1 MGSIRRLLILST
13 LSLCLFVMSGVQ
25 GAMAQDFSF
34 SRIDVEGNKRIE
46 TSTIITYSGL
56 ATDQVFGADDL
67 NRAYQN
73 ILASGLFESVEV
85 VPNGNR
91 LIINVN
97 EFPTVNKIAFEG
109 NRRVNDN
116 TLKSIIGLQPRRVF
130 NPDKVD
136 ADRAAIVQVYADQ
149 GRLAARVT
157 PKIIRRSDNRVD
169 VIFEIFEGGLTE
181 IERIGIVGNKV
192 FSDRRLRR
200 VLDTKQA
207 GFLRLFVRRDTFLA
221 DRIDFDER
229 LLTDFYNARGYIDFK
244 VNDVNAE
251 LTEENNAYFVTFN
264 VREGQMFRFGDVT
277 LISERS
283 DIDVEDFQIAVSA
296 ETGDVYSPT
305 LMEKNLSR
313 LEARATQLG
322 LDFVRVTPR
331 VTRND
336 ADLTLDVEFVLE
348 QGERVFVERIDITG
362 NTTTLDRVIRRQFRI
377 SEGDPFNPR
386 LIREAAERIR
396 ALGLFGNAGV
406 NAREG
411 TQPGQIIVDVEVEEQ
426 PTGSL
431 QLGATYSGDNGFGVV
446 IDYSERNFLGRGQ
459 ALSFAIRSGVDNQSY
474 EFNFTE
480 PEFLNPELRFNLG
493 LSYGETDNQGAA
505 YDTNSLDITPSL
517 SFPISDYSRLSV
529 RGNISATQMLNAS
542 GVGSIIEAEANLER
556 VDDAGFG
563 FTYRYDTRGVGLD
576 PSSGIAVIYNQDF
589 GGMAG
594 DKGAYSKS
602 TIRTI
607 GERAIMNEDVVLR
620 GVFEAGWL
628 HHSEGSSRVTD
639 RFFLPATVLRGFEFA
654 GMGPRQ
660 RSINGVINDPLGGN
674 KYTVAKFE
682 VDFPLGLPE
691 EYGMSGGAFYHAGNL
706 WDTGA
711 TVTNQ
716 DDRLE
721 YDNGSWRHVVG
732 ATLYWTTPIGPLRFD
747 FTRALKKETHDV
759 ERTFDMSI
767 ATRF

>member
-1 MGSIRRLLILST
+1 MGSIRHFLILST
-13 LSLCLFVMSGVQ
+13 LSLCLFVTSGVH

-34 SRIDVEGNKRIE
+34 SRIDVDGNKRIE

-56 ATDQVFGADDL
+56 VTDQVFGADDL

-91 LIINVN
+91 LVIKVN

-109 NRRVNDN
+109 NRRINDT
-116 TLKSIIGLQPRRVF
+116 TLRAVVGMQPRRVF

-136 ADRAAIVQVYADQ
+136 TDRAAIAQVYADQ

-169 VIFEIFEGGLTE
+169 VIFEIFEGAVTE

-207 GFLRLFVRRDTFLA
+207 GFLRLFVRRDTFLT
-221 DRIDFDER
+221 DRIEFDKR
-229 LLTDFYNARGYIDFK
+229 LLTDFYNARGYIDFQI
-244 VNDVNAE
+244 NDVNAE

-277 LISERS
+277 LTSERS
-283 DIDVEDFQIAVSA
+283 DIDVKDFKIAISA

-396 ALGLFGNAGV
+396 VLDFFGNAGV
-406 NAREG
+406 NARAG
-411 TQPGQIIVDVEVEEQ
+411 TQPGQIIVDVEVEER

-459 ALSFAIRSGVDNQSY
+459 TLSFAIRSGIDNQSY

-480 PEFLNPELRFNLG
+480 PEFLNPELGFNLG

-505 YDTNSLDITPSL
+505 YDTRNLDITPSL
-517 SFPISDYSRLSV
+517 SFPLSEYSRLSV
-529 RGNISATQMLNAS
+529 RGNVSATEMLNP
-542 GVGSIIEAEANLER
+542 GTVGSIVENEITRGRLDN
-556 VDDAGFG
+556 AGFG
-563 FTYRYDTRGVGLD
+563 FTYRYDTRCVGLD

-589 GGMAG
+589 GGIAG
-594 DKGAYSKS
+594 DKGAFSKS

-607 GERAIMNEDVVLR
+607 GERAIMNDDVVLR
-620 GVFEAGWL
+620 GVLEAGLL
-628 HHSEGSSRVTD
+628 HHTGGSSRVTD

-660 RSINGVINDPLGGN
+660 RDGTINDALGGN

-711 TVTNQ
+711 KG
-716 DDRLE
+716 DELL
-721 YDNGSWRHVVG
+721 YDNGAWRHVVG

-747 FTRALKKETHDV
+747 FTRALKKETQDE

>member
-1 MGSIRRLLILST
+1 MGSIRRFLILST
-13 LSLCLFVMSGVQ
+13 LSLCLCVTSGVQ

-34 SRIDVEGNKRIE
+34 SRIDVDGNKRIE

-56 ATDQVFGADDL
+56 ATDQMFGADDL

-91 LIINVN
+91 LVIKVN

-116 TLKSIIGLQPRRVF
+116 TLRALVGMQPRRVF

-136 ADRAAIVQVYADQ
+136 TDRAAIAQFYADQ

-169 VIFEIFEGGLTE
+169 VIFEIFEGGVIE

-207 GFLRLFVRRDTFLA
+207 GLLRLFVRRDTFLT
-221 DRIDFDER
+221 DRIEFDKR
-229 LLTDFYNARGYIDFK
+229 LLTDFYNARGYIDFQ

-277 LISERS
+277 LASKRS
-283 DIDVEDFQIAVSA
+283 DIDVEDFQIAISA

-362 NTTTLDRVIRRQFRI
+362 NTTTMDRVIRRQFRI

-396 ALGLFGNAGV
+396 ALGFFGNAGV

-411 TQPGQIIVDVEVEEQ
+411 TQPGQIIVDFEVEEQ

-446 IDYSERNFLGRGQ
+446 IDYAERNFLGRGQ
-459 ALSFAIRSGVDNQSY
+459 ALSFAIRTGLDNQSY
-474 EFNFTE
+474 EFDFTE
-480 PEFLNPELRFNLG
+480 PEFLSQELRFNLG

-505 YDTNSLDITPSL
+505 YDTRNFDITPSL
-517 SFPISDYSRLSV
+517 SFPLSEYSRLSV
-529 RGNISATQMLNAS
+529 RGNVSATEMLNP
-542 GVGSIIEAEANLER
+542 GTVGSIVEDEITRGRL
-556 VDDAGFG
+556 DDAGFG

-594 DKGAYSKS
+594 DKGTFSKS

-620 GVFEAGWL
+620 GVLEAGLL
-628 HHSEGSSRVTD
+628 HQAGGSSRVTD

-660 RSINGVINDPLGGN
+660 RDGTINDALGGN

-682 VDFPLGLPE
+682 MDFPLGLPE

-711 TVTNQ
+711 SGN
-716 DDRLE
+716 RLL
-721 YDNGSWRHVVG
+721 YDNGAWRHVVG

-747 FTRALKKETHDV
+747 FTRALKKETHDE

>member
-1 MGSIRRLLILST
+1 MGSIRHFLILST
-13 LSLCLFVMSGVQ
+13 LSLCLFVTSGVH

-34 SRIDVEGNKRIE
+34 SRIDVDGNKRIE

-56 ATDQVFGADDL
+56 VTDQVFGADDL

-91 LIINVN
+91 LVIKVN

-109 NRRVNDN
+109 NRRINDT
-116 TLKSIIGLQPRRVF
+116 TLRAVVGMQPRRVF

-136 ADRAAIVQVYADQ
+136 TDRAAIAQVYADQ

-169 VIFEIFEGGLTE
+169 VIFEIFEGAVTE

-207 GFLRLFVRRDTFLA
+207 GFLRLFVRRDTFLT
-221 DRIDFDER
+221 DRIELDKR
-229 LLTDFYNARGYIDFK
+229 LLTDFYNARGYIDFQI
-244 VNDVNAE
+244 NDVNAE

-277 LISERS
+277 LTSERS
-283 DIDVEDFQIAVSA
+283 DIDVKDFKIAISA

-396 ALGLFGNAGV
+396 VLDFFGNAGV
-406 NAREG
+406 NARAG
-411 TQPGQIIVDVEVEEQ
+411 TQPGQIIVDVEVEER

-459 ALSFAIRSGVDNQSY
+459 TLSFAIRSGIDNQSY

-480 PEFLNPELRFNLG
+480 PEFLNPELGFNLG

-505 YDTNSLDITPSL
+505 YDTRNLDITPSL
-517 SFPISDYSRLSV
+517 SFPLSEYSRLSV
-529 RGNISATQMLNAS
+529 RGNVSATEMLNP
-542 GVGSIIEAEANLER
+542 GTVGSIVENEITRGRLDN
-556 VDDAGFG
+556 AGFG

-589 GGMAG
+589 GGIAG
-594 DKGAYSKS
+594 DKGAFSKS

-607 GERAIMNEDVVLR
+607 GERAIMNDDVVLR
-620 GVFEAGWL
+620 GVLEAGLL
-628 HHSEGSSRVTD
+628 HHTGGSSRVTD

-660 RSINGVINDPLGGN
+660 RDGTINDALGGN

-711 TVTNQ
+711 KG
-716 DDRLE
+716 DELL
-721 YDNGSWRHVVG
+721 YDNGAWRHVVG

-747 FTRALKKETHDV
+747 FTRALKKETQDE

>member
-1 MGSIRRLLILST
+1 MGSIRHFLILST

-25 GAMAQDFSF
+25 GAMAQNFSF
-34 SRIDVEGNKRIE
+34 SRIDVDGNKRIE

-91 LIINVN
+91 LVIKVN

-116 TLKSIIGLQPRRVF
+116 TLKSIVGLQPRRVF

-136 ADRAAIVQVYADQ
+136 ADRAAIAQVYADQ
-149 GRLAARVT
+149 GRLAARVS

-169 VIFEIFEGGLTE
+169 VIFEIFEGGLIE

-207 GFLRLFVRRDTFLA
+207 GFLRLFVRRDTFLT
-221 DRIDFDER
+221 DRIEFDKR
-229 LLTDFYNARGYIDFK
+229 LLKDFYNARGYIDFQI
-244 VNDVNAE
+244 NDVNAE

-264 VREGQMFRFGDVT
+264 VREGQMFRFGDVKLT
-277 LISERS
+277 SERS
-283 DIDVEDFQIAVSA
+283 DIDVEDFKIAISA
-296 ETGDVYSPT
+296 ETGNVYSPT

-386 LIREAAERIR
+386 LIHEAAERIR
-396 ALGLFGNAGV
+396 ALGFFGNAGV
-406 NAREG
+406 NARGG

-459 ALSFAIRSGVDNQSY
+459 ALSFAIRSGIDNQSY

-480 PEFLNPELRFNLG
+480 PEFLNPEVRFNLG
-493 LSYGETDNQGAA
+493 LLYGETDNQGAA
-505 YDTNSLDITPSL
+505 YDTRNSDITPSL
-517 SFPISDYSRLSV
+517 SFPLSEYSRLSV
-529 RGNISATQMLNAS
+529 RGNVSATEMLNP
-542 GVGSIIEAEANLER
+542 GIVGSIVEDEIIRGRL
-556 VDDAGFG
+556 DDAGFG

-594 DKGAYSKS
+594 DKGTFSKS

-620 GVFEAGWL
+620 GVLEAGLL
-628 HHSEGSSRVTD
+628 HHTGGSSRVTD

-660 RSINGVINDPLGGN
+660 RDGSINDALGGN

-711 TVTNQ
+711 SGNG
-716 DDRLE
+716 LL
-721 YDNGSWRHVVG
+721 YDNGAWRHVVG

-747 FTRALKKETHDV
+747 FTRALKKETHDE
-759 ERTFDMSI
+759 ERTFDMSV

>member
-1 MGSIRRLLILST
+1 MGSIRHFLILST
-13 LSLCLFVMSGVQ
+13 LSLCLFVTSGVH

-34 SRIDVEGNKRIE
+34 SRIDVDGNKRIE

-56 ATDQVFGADDL
+56 VTDQVFGADDL

-91 LIINVN
+91 LVIKVN
-97 EFPTVNKIAFEG
+97 EFPTVNKIVFEG
-109 NRRVNDN
+109 NRRINDT
-116 TLKSIIGLQPRRVF
+116 TLRAVVGMQPRRVF

-136 ADRAAIVQVYADQ
+136 TDRAAIAQVYADQ

-169 VIFEIFEGGLTE
+169 VIFEIFEGAITE

-207 GFLRLFVRRDTFLA
+207 GFLRLFVRRDTFLT
-221 DRIDFDER
+221 DRIEFDKR
-229 LLTDFYNARGYIDFK
+229 LLTDFYNARGYIDFQI
-244 VNDVNAE
+244 NDVNAE

-264 VREGQMFRFGDVT
+264 VREGQMFRFGNVT
-277 LISERS
+277 LTSERS
-283 DIDVEDFQIAVSA
+283 DIDVKDFKIAISA

-396 ALGLFGNAGV
+396 VLDFFGNAGV
-406 NAREG
+406 NARAG

-459 ALSFAIRSGVDNQSY
+459 TLSFAIRSGIDNQSY

-480 PEFLNPELRFNLG
+480 PEFLNPELGFNLG
-493 LSYGETDNQGAA
+493 LSFGETDNQGAA
-505 YDTNSLDITPSL
+505 YDTRNLDITPSL
-517 SFPISDYSRLSV
+517 SFPLSEYSRLSV
-529 RGNISATQMLNAS
+529 RGNVSATEMLNP
-542 GVGSIIEAEANLER
+542 GTVGSIVENEITRGRLDN
-556 VDDAGFG
+556 AGFG

-589 GGMAG
+589 GGIAG
-594 DKGAYSKS
+594 DKGAFSKS

-607 GERAIMNEDVVLR
+607 GERAIMNDDVVLR
-620 GVFEAGWL
+620 GVLEAGLL
-628 HHSEGSSRVTD
+628 HHTGGSSRVTD

-660 RSINGVINDPLGGN
+660 RDGTINDALGGN

-711 TVTNQ
+711 KG
-716 DDRLE
+716 DELL
-721 YDNGSWRHVVG
+721 YDNGAWRHVVG

-747 FTRALKKETHDV
+747 FTRDLKKETQDE

>member
-25 GAMAQDFSF
+25 GAMAQGFSF

-542 GVGSIIEAEANLER
+542 GVGSIIEAEASLER

-660 RSINGVINDPLGGN
+660 RSINGVINDPLGGS

>member
-1 MGSIRRLLILST
+1 MGSIRHFLILST
-13 LSLCLFVMSGVQ
+13 LSLCLFVTSGVH

-34 SRIDVEGNKRIE
+34 SRIDVDGNKRIE

-56 ATDQVFGADDL
+56 VTDQVFGADDL

-91 LIINVN
+91 LVIKVN

-109 NRRVNDN
+109 NRRINDT
-116 TLKSIIGLQPRRVF
+116 TLRAVVGMQPRRVF

-136 ADRAAIVQVYADQ
+136 TDRAAIAQVYADQ

-169 VIFEIFEGGLTE
+169 VIFEIFEGAVTE

-207 GFLRLFVRRDTFLA
+207 GFLRLFVRRDTFLT
-221 DRIDFDER
+221 DRIEFDKR
-229 LLTDFYNARGYIDFK
+229 LLTDFYNARGYIDFQI
-244 VNDVNAE
+244 NDVNAE

-277 LISERS
+277 LTSERS
-283 DIDVEDFQIAVSA
+283 DIDVKDFKIAISA
-296 ETGDVYSPT
+296 ENGDVYSPT

-396 ALGLFGNAGV
+396 VLDFFGNAGV
-406 NAREG
+406 NARAG

-459 ALSFAIRSGVDNQSY
+459 TLSFAIRSGIDNQSY

-480 PEFLNPELRFNLG
+480 PEFLNPELGFNLG

-505 YDTNSLDITPSL
+505 YDTRNLDITPSL
-517 SFPISDYSRLSV
+517 SFPLSEYSRLSV
-529 RGNISATQMLNAS
+529 RGNVSATEMLNP
-542 GVGSIIEAEANLER
+542 GTVGSIVENEITRGRLDN
-556 VDDAGFG
+556 AGFG

-589 GGMAG
+589 GGIAG
-594 DKGAYSKS
+594 DKGAFSKS

-607 GERAIMNEDVVLR
+607 GERAIMNDDVVLR
-620 GVFEAGWL
+620 GVLEAGLL
-628 HHSEGSSRVTD
+628 HHTGGSSRVTD

-660 RSINGVINDPLGGN
+660 RDGTINDALGGN

-711 TVTNQ
+711 KG
-716 DDRLE
+716 DELL
-721 YDNGSWRHVVG
+721 YDNGAWRHVVG

-747 FTRALKKETHDV
+747 FTRALKKETQDE
-759 ERTFDMSI
+759 ERTFDVSI

>member
-1 MGSIRRLLILST
+1 MGSIRHFLILST
-13 LSLCLFVMSGVQ
+13 LSLCLFVTSGVH

-34 SRIDVEGNKRIE
+34 SRIDVDGNKRIE

-56 ATDQVFGADDL
+56 VTDQVFGADDL

-91 LIINVN
+91 LVIKVN

-109 NRRVNDN
+109 NRRINDT
-116 TLKSIIGLQPRRVF
+116 TLRAVVGMQPRRVF

-136 ADRAAIVQVYADQ
+136 TDRAAIAQVYADQ

-169 VIFEIFEGGLTE
+169 VIFEIFEGAVTE

-207 GFLRLFVRRDTFLA
+207 GFLRLFVRRDTFLT
-221 DRIDFDER
+221 DRIEFDKR
-229 LLTDFYNARGYIDFK
+229 LLTDFYNARGYIDFQI
-244 VNDVNAE
+244 NDVNAE

-264 VREGQMFRFGDVT
+264 VREGQMFRFGNVT
-277 LISERS
+277 LTSERS
-283 DIDVEDFQIAVSA
+283 DIDVKDFKIAISA

-396 ALGLFGNAGV
+396 VLDFFGNAGV
-406 NAREG
+406 NARAG
-411 TQPGQIIVDVEVEEQ
+411 TQPGQIIVDVEVEER

-431 QLGATYSGDNGFGVV
+431 QVGATYSGDNGFGVV

-459 ALSFAIRSGVDNQSY
+459 TLSFAIRSGIDNQSY

-480 PEFLNPELRFNLG
+480 PEFLNPELGFNLG

-505 YDTNSLDITPSL
+505 YDTRNLDITPSL
-517 SFPISDYSRLSV
+517 SFPLSEYSRLSV
-529 RGNISATQMLNAS
+529 RGNVSATEMLNP
-542 GVGSIIEAEANLER
+542 GTVGSIVENEITRGRLDN
-556 VDDAGFG
+556 AGFG

-589 GGMAG
+589 GGIAG
-594 DKGAYSKS
+594 DKGAFSKS

-607 GERAIMNEDVVLR
+607 GERAIMNDDVVLR
-620 GVFEAGWL
+620 GVLEAGLL
-628 HHSEGSSRVTD
+628 HHTGGSSRVTD

-660 RSINGVINDPLGGN
+660 RDGTINDALGGN

-711 TVTNQ
+711 KG
-716 DDRLE
+716 DELL
-721 YDNGSWRHVVG
+721 YDNGAWRHVVG

-747 FTRALKKETHDV
+747 FTRALKKETQDE

>member
-221 DRIDFDER
+221 DRIEFDER

-396 ALGLFGNAGV
+396 ALGFFGNAGV

-459 ALSFAIRSGVDNQSY
+459 ALSFAIRSGIDNQSY

-556 VDDAGFG
+556 V
-563 FTYRYDTRGVGLD
+563 R
-576 PSSGIAVIYNQDF
+576 
-589 GGMAG
+589 
-594 DKGAYSKS
+594 
-602 TIRTI
+602 
-607 GERAIMNEDVVLR
+607 
-620 GVFEAGWL
+620 
-628 HHSEGSSRVTD
+628 
-639 RFFLPATVLRGFEFA
+639 
-654 GMGPRQ
+654 
-660 RSINGVINDPLGGN
+660 
-674 KYTVAKFE
+674 
-682 VDFPLGLPE
+682 
-691 EYGMSGGAFYHAGNL
+691 
-706 WDTGA
+706 
-711 TVTNQ
+711 
-716 DDRLE
+716 
-721 YDNGSWRHVVG
+721 
-732 ATLYWTTPIGPLRFD
+732 
-747 FTRALKKETHDV
+747 
-759 ERTFDMSI
+759 
-767 ATRF
+767 

>member
-1 MGSIRRLLILST
+1 MGSIRHFLILST
-13 LSLCLFVMSGVQ
+13 LSLCLFVTSGVH

-34 SRIDVEGNKRIE
+34 SRIDVDGNKRIE

-73 ILASGLFESVEV
+73 ILTSGLFESVEV

-91 LIINVN
+91 LVIKVN

-109 NRRVNDN
+109 NRLVNDD
-116 TLKSIIGLQPRRVF
+116 TLRAVVGMQPRRVL

-136 ADRAAIVQVYADQ
+136 ADRGAIAQVYADQ
-149 GRLAARVT
+149 GRLAARIT

-169 VIFEIFEGGLTE
+169 VIFEIFEGDVTE

-207 GFLRLFVRRDTFLA
+207 GFLRLFVRRDTFLT
-221 DRIDFDER
+221 DRIEFDKR
-229 LLTDFYNARGYIDFK
+229 LLTDFYNARGYIDFR

-264 VREGQMFRFGDVT
+264 VREGQKFRLGDVT
-277 LISERS
+277 LTSERS
-283 DIDVEDFQIAVSA
+283 DIDLADFQIAISA
-296 ETGDVYSPT
+296 KTGDVYSPT
-305 LMEKNLSR
+305 LIEKNLSR
-313 LEARATQLG
+313 LEARATQLS
-322 LDFVRVTPR
+322 LDFVRVIPR

-362 NTTTLDRVIRRQFRI
+362 NTTTLDRVIRRQFRN

-396 ALGLFGNAGV
+396 ALGFFGNAGV

-459 ALSFAIRSGVDNQSY
+459 ALSFAIRSGIDNQSY

-480 PEFLNPELRFNLG
+480 PEFLSPELQFNLG
-493 LSYGETDNQGAA
+493 ISYGETDNQSAA
-505 YDTNSLDITPSL
+505 YDTRNLEITPSL
-517 SFPISDYSRLSV
+517 SFPISEYSRLSV
-529 RGNISATQMLNAS
+529 RGNVSATEMLNAS
-542 GVGSIIEAEANLER
+542 GVGSIISAEEDLGR
-556 VDDAGFG
+556 LDGAGFG
-563 FTYRYDTRGVGLD
+563 ITYRYDTRGVGLD
-576 PSSGIAVIYNQDF
+576 PSSGIAFIYNQDF

-594 DKGAYSKS
+594 GKGAYSKS
-602 TIRTI
+602 TIRSI
-607 GERAIMNEDVVLR
+607 GELAIMSEDVVLR
-620 GVFEAGWL
+620 GVLEAGLL

-660 RSINGVINDPLGGN
+660 RDGIINDPLGGS

-682 VDFPLGLPE
+682 ADFPLGLPE
-691 EYGMSGGAFYHAGNL
+691 EYGMSGGAFYHVGNL

-711 TVTNQ
+711 SGNG
-716 DDRLE
+716 LL
-721 YDNGSWRHVVG
+721 YDNGTWRHVMG

-747 FTRALKKETHDV
+747 FTRALKKETHDE

>member
-1 MGSIRRLLILST
+1 MGSIRHF
-13 LSLCLFVMSGVQ
+13 LCLSILTIVT
-25 GAMAQDFSF
+25 GAQALFAQDFSF
-34 SRIDVEGNKRIE
+34 SRIDVDGNKRIE
-46 TSTIITYSGL
+46 TSTIVTYSGL
-56 ATDQVFGADDL
+56 GTEQVFGADDL

-85 VPNGNR
+85 VPTGDR
-91 LIINVN
+91 LVINVV
-97 EFPTVNKIAFEG
+97 EFPTVNQIAFEG
-109 NRRVNDN
+109 NRRVNDT
-116 TLKSIIGLQPRRVF
+116 TLRAIVGLQPRRVF

-136 ADRAAIVQVYADQ
+136 ADRAAIAQVYADQ

-157 PKIIRRSDNRVD
+157 PKIIRRADNRVD
-169 VIFEIFEGGLTE
+169 VIFEVFEGGLTE
-181 IERIGIVGNKV
+181 IERVGIVGNKV

-207 GFLRLFVRRDTFLA
+207 GLLRLFVRRDTFLA
-221 DRIDFDER
+221 DRIEFDKR
-229 LLTDFYNARGYIDFK
+229 LLTDFYNARGYIDFQ

-264 VREGQMFRFGDVT
+264 VREGQKFRFGEIRLT
-277 LISERS
+277 SERS
-283 DIDVEDFQIAVSA
+283 DINVDDFQMAISA

-348 QGERVFVERIDITG
+348 QGERIFVERIDIAG

-396 ALGLFGNAGV
+396 ALGFFANAGV

-411 TQPGQIIVDVEVEEQ
+411 TQPGQIIVDVEVQEQ

-446 IDYSERNFLGRGQ
+446 IDYAERNFLGRGQ
-459 ALSFAIRSGVDNQSY
+459 ALSFAIRSGIDNQSY
-474 EFNFTE
+474 EFNFAE
-480 PEFLNPELRFNLG
+480 PEFLNPEIRFNIG
-493 LSYGETDNQGAA
+493 VSYGETDNQGAA
-505 YDTNSLDITPSL
+505 YDTRNLDITPSL
-517 SFPISDYSRLSV
+517 SFPLSEYSRLSV
-529 RGNISATQMLNAS
+529 RGNISATEMLNP
-542 GVGSIIEAEANLER
+542 GTVGSV
-556 VDDAGFG
+556 VDKEIDRGRLDDVGFG

-576 PSSGIAVIYNQDF
+576 PSSGVALVYSQDF

-620 GVFEAGWL
+620 GVLEAGML
-628 HHSEGSSRVTD
+628 HHTEGSSRVTD

-660 RSINGVINDPLGGN
+660 RIGSINDALGGN
-674 KYTVAKFE
+674 KYTVAKVE

-691 EYGMSGGAFYHAGNL
+691 EYGMSGGAFYHIGNL

-711 TVTNQ
+711 SES
-716 DDRLE
+716 DIF
-721 YDNGSWRHVVG
+721 YDTGAWRHVVG

-747 FTRALKKETHDV
+747 FTRALKKETHDE

>member
-1 MGSIRRLLILST
+1 MGSIRHFLILST
-13 LSLCLFVMSGVQ
+13 LSLCLFVTSGVH

-34 SRIDVEGNKRIE
+34 SRIDVDGNKRIE

-56 ATDQVFGADDL
+56 VTDQVFGADDL

-91 LIINVN
+91 LVIKVN

-109 NRRVNDN
+109 NRRINDT
-116 TLKSIIGLQPRRVF
+116 TLRAVVGMQPRRVF

-136 ADRAAIVQVYADQ
+136 TDRAAIAQVYADQ

-169 VIFEIFEGGLTE
+169 VIFEIFEGAVTE

-207 GFLRLFVRRDTFLA
+207 GFLRLFVRRDTFLT
-221 DRIDFDER
+221 DRIEFDKR
-229 LLTDFYNARGYIDFK
+229 LLTDFYNARGYIDFQI
-244 VNDVNAE
+244 NDVNAE

-264 VREGQMFRFGDVT
+264 VREGKIFRFGDVT
-277 LISERS
+277 LTSERS
-283 DIDVEDFQIAVSA
+283 DIDVKDFKIAISA

-396 ALGLFGNAGV
+396 VLDFFGNAGV
-406 NAREG
+406 NARAG
-411 TQPGQIIVDVEVEEQ
+411 TQPGQIIVDVEVEER

-459 ALSFAIRSGVDNQSY
+459 TLSFAIRSGIDNQSY
-474 EFNFTE
+474 GFNFTE
-480 PEFLNPELRFNLG
+480 PEFLNPELGFSLG

-505 YDTNSLDITPSL
+505 YDTRNLDITPSL
-517 SFPISDYSRLSV
+517 SFPLSEYSRLSV
-529 RGNISATQMLNAS
+529 RGNVSATEMLNP
-542 GVGSIIEAEANLER
+542 GTVGSIVENEITRGRLDN
-556 VDDAGFG
+556 AGFG

-589 GGMAG
+589 GGIAG
-594 DKGAYSKS
+594 DKGAFSKS

-607 GERAIMNEDVVLR
+607 GERAIMNDDVVLR
-620 GVFEAGWL
+620 GVLEAGLL
-628 HHSEGSSRVTD
+628 HHTGGSSRVTD

-660 RSINGVINDPLGGN
+660 RDGTINDALGGN

-711 TVTNQ
+711 KG
-716 DDRLE
+716 DELL
-721 YDNGSWRHVVG
+721 YDNGAWRHVVG

-747 FTRALKKETHDV
+747 FTRALKKETQDE

>member
-1 MGSIRRLLILST
+1 MGSIRHFLILST
-13 LSLCLFVMSGVQ
+13 LSLCLFVTSGVH

-34 SRIDVEGNKRIE
+34 SRIDVDGNKRIE

-56 ATDQVFGADDL
+56 VTDQVFGADDL

-91 LIINVN
+91 LVIKVN

-109 NRRVNDN
+109 NRRINDT
-116 TLKSIIGLQPRRVF
+116 TLRAVVGMQPRRVF

-136 ADRAAIVQVYADQ
+136 TDRAAIAQVYADQ

-169 VIFEIFEGGLTE
+169 VIFEIFEGAVTE

-207 GFLRLFVRRDTFLA
+207 GFLRLFVRRDTFLT
-221 DRIDFDER
+221 DRIEFDKR
-229 LLTDFYNARGYIDFK
+229 LLTDFYNARGYIDFQI
-244 VNDVNAE
+244 NDVNAE

-277 LISERS
+277 LTSERS
-283 DIDVEDFQIAVSA
+283 DIDVKDFKIAISA

-331 VTRND
+331 VIRND

-396 ALGLFGNAGV
+396 VLDFFGNAGV
-406 NAREG
+406 NARAG

-459 ALSFAIRSGVDNQSY
+459 TLSFAIRSGIDNQSY

-480 PEFLNPELRFNLG
+480 PEFLNPELGFNLG
-493 LSYGETDNQGAA
+493 LSYGETDNQVAA
-505 YDTNSLDITPSL
+505 YDTRNLDITPSL
-517 SFPISDYSRLSV
+517 SFPLSEYSRLSV
-529 RGNISATQMLNAS
+529 RGNVSATEMLNP
-542 GVGSIIEAEANLER
+542 GTVGSIVENEITRGRLDN
-556 VDDAGFG
+556 AGFG

-589 GGMAG
+589 GGIAG
-594 DKGAYSKS
+594 DKGAFSKS

-607 GERAIMNEDVVLR
+607 GERAIMNDDVVLR
-620 GVFEAGWL
+620 GVLEAGLL
-628 HHSEGSSRVTD
+628 HHTGGSSRVTD

-660 RSINGVINDPLGGN
+660 RDGTINDALGGN

-711 TVTNQ
+711 KG
-716 DDRLE
+716 DELL
-721 YDNGSWRHVVG
+721 YDNGAWRHVVG

-747 FTRALKKETHDV
+747 FTRALKKETQDE

>member
-1 MGSIRRLLILST
+1 MGSIRHFLILST

-25 GAMAQDFSF
+25 GAIAQDFSF
-34 SRIDVEGNKRIE
+34 SRIDVDGNKRIE

-56 ATDQVFGADDL
+56 TTDQVFGADDL
-67 NRAYQN
+67 NRAYQS

-91 LIINVN
+91 LVIKVN
-97 EFPTVNKIAFEG
+97 EFPTVNQIAFEG

-116 TLKSIIGLQPRRVF
+116 TLKSIVGLQPRRVF

-136 ADRAAIVQVYADQ
+136 ADRTAIAQVYADQ
-149 GRLAARVT
+149 GRLAARVS

-221 DRIDFDER
+221 DRIEFDKR
-229 LLTDFYNARGYIDFK
+229 LLTDFYNARGYIDFQ

-277 LISERS
+277 LTSERS
-283 DIDVEDFQIAVSA
+283 DIDVEDFQIAISA

-396 ALGLFGNAGV
+396 ALGFFGNAGV

-459 ALSFAIRSGVDNQSY
+459 ALSFAIRSGIDNQSY

-505 YDTNSLDITPSL
+505 YDTRNLDITPSL
-517 SFPISDYSRLSV
+517 SFPLSEYSRLSV
-529 RGNISATQMLNAS
+529 RGNVSATEMLNP
-542 GVGSIIEAEANLER
+542 GTVGSIVEDEITRGRL
-556 VDDAGFG
+556 DDAGFG

-594 DKGAYSKS
+594 DKGTFSKS

-620 GVFEAGWL
+620 GVLEAGLL
-628 HHSEGSSRVTD
+628 HHTGGSSRVTD

-660 RSINGVINDPLGGN
+660 REGTINDALGGN

-711 TVTNQ
+711 SGNG
-716 DDRLE
+716 LL
-721 YDNGSWRHVVG
+721 YDNGAWRHVVG

-747 FTRALKKETHDV
+747 FTRALKKETHDE

>member
-1 MGSIRRLLILST
+1 MGSIRYFLFLTILSIC
-13 LSLCLFVMSGVQ
+13 LSITSGAKFVQ
-25 GAMAQDFSF
+25 AQDFSF
-34 SRIDVEGNKRIE
+34 SRIDVDGNKRIE

-85 VPNGNR
+85 VPSGNR
-91 LIINVN
+91 LVIKVD
-97 EFPTVNKIAFEG
+97 EFPTVNQIAFEG
-109 NRRVNDN
+109 NRRVNDS
-116 TLKSIIGLQPRRVF
+116 TLKSIVGLQPRRVF

-136 ADRAAIVQVYADQ
+136 ADRAAIAQVYADQ
-149 GRLAARVT
+149 GRLAARVS

-181 IERIGIVGNKV
+181 IERVGIVGNKV

-200 VLDTKQA
+200 ILDTKQA

-221 DRIDFDER
+221 DRIEFDKR
-229 LLTDFYNARGYIDFK
+229 LLTDFYNARGYIDFE

-264 VREGQMFRFGDVT
+264 VREGQKFRFGEVSLT
-277 LISERS
+277 SQRS
-283 DIDVEDFQIAVSA
+283 DIDVEEFKIAISA

-362 NTTTLDRVIRRQFRI
+362 NTATLDRVIRRQFRI

-386 LIREAAERIR
+386 LVREAAERIR
-396 ALGLFGNAGV
+396 ALGFFGNAGV

-431 QLGATYSGDNGFGVV
+431 QLGATYSGDTGFGVV

-459 ALSFAIRSGVDNQSY
+459 ALSFAIRSGIDNQSY

-505 YDTNSLDITPSL
+505 YDTRKFNITPSL
-517 SFPISDYSRLSV
+517 SFPLSEYSRLSV
-529 RGNISATQMLNAS
+529 RGNVSATEMLNP
-542 GVGSIIEAEANLER
+542 GNIGTIIAAEVARGRL
-556 VDDAGFG
+556 DDAGFG

-589 GGMAG
+589 GGIAG
-594 DKGAYSKS
+594 DMGTFSKS

-607 GERAIMNEDVVLR
+607 GERAILNEDVVLR
-620 GVFEAGWL
+620 GSLEAGLL
-628 HHSEGSSRVTD
+628 HHTDANSRVTD

-660 RSINGVINDPLGGN
+660 RVGTINDAIGGN
-674 KYTVAKFE
+674 KYAVAKFE

-711 TVTNQ
+711 GG
-716 DDRLE
+716 DDLFYNE
-721 YDNGSWRHVVG
+721 GAWRHVVG

-747 FTRALKKETHDV
+747 FTRALKKETNDE

>member
-1 MGSIRRLLILST
+1 MGSIRHFLILST
-13 LSLCLFVMSGVQ
+13 LSLCLFVTSGVH

-34 SRIDVEGNKRIE
+34 SRIDVDGNKRIE

-56 ATDQVFGADDL
+56 VTDQVFGADDL

-85 VPNGNR
+85 VPNGDR
-91 LIINVN
+91 LVIKVN

-109 NRRVNDN
+109 NRRINDT
-116 TLKSIIGLQPRRVF
+116 TLRAVVGMQPRRVF

-136 ADRAAIVQVYADQ
+136 TDRAAIAQVYADQ

-169 VIFEIFEGGLTE
+169 VIFEIFEGAVTE

-207 GFLRLFVRRDTFLA
+207 GFLRLFVRRDTFLT
-221 DRIDFDER
+221 DRIEFDKR
-229 LLTDFYNARGYIDFK
+229 LLTDFYNARGYIDFQI
-244 VNDVNAE
+244 NDVNAE

-277 LISERS
+277 LTSERS
-283 DIDVEDFQIAVSA
+283 DIDVKDFKIAISA

-396 ALGLFGNAGV
+396 VLDFFGNAGV
-406 NAREG
+406 NARAG

-459 ALSFAIRSGVDNQSY
+459 TLSFAIRSGIDNQSY

-480 PEFLNPELRFNLG
+480 PEFLNPELGFNLG

-505 YDTNSLDITPSL
+505 YDTRNLDITPSL
-517 SFPISDYSRLSV
+517 SFPLSEYSRLSV
-529 RGNISATQMLNAS
+529 RGNVSATEMLNP
-542 GVGSIIEAEANLER
+542 GTVGSIVENEITRGRLDN
-556 VDDAGFG
+556 AGFG

-589 GGMAG
+589 GGIAG
-594 DKGAYSKS
+594 DKGAFSKS

-607 GERAIMNEDVVLR
+607 GERAIMNDDVVLR
-620 GVFEAGWL
+620 GVLEAGLL
-628 HHSEGSSRVTD
+628 HHTGGSSRVTD

-660 RSINGVINDPLGGN
+660 RDGTINDALGGN

-711 TVTNQ
+711 KG
-716 DDRLE
+716 DELL
-721 YDNGSWRHVVG
+721 YDNGAWRHVVG

-747 FTRALKKETHDV
+747 FTRALKKETQDE
-759 ERTFDMSI
+759 ERTFDVSI

>member
-1 MGSIRRLLILST
+1 MGSIRRFLILST
-13 LSLCLFVMSGVQ
+13 LSLCLCVTSGVQ

-34 SRIDVEGNKRIE
+34 SRIDVDGNKRIE

-56 ATDQVFGADDL
+56 GTDQVFGADDL

-91 LIINVN
+91 LVIKVN

-116 TLKSIIGLQPRRVF
+116 TLRALVGMQPRRVF

-136 ADRAAIVQVYADQ
+136 TDRAAIAQFYADQ

-169 VIFEIFEGGLTE
+169 VIFEIFEGGVIE

-207 GFLRLFVRRDTFLA
+207 GLLRLFVRRDTFLT
-221 DRIDFDER
+221 DRIEFDKR
-229 LLTDFYNARGYIDFK
+229 LLMDFYNARGYIDFQ

-277 LISERS
+277 LASKRS
-283 DIDVEDFQIAVSA
+283 DIDVEDFQIAISA
-296 ETGDVYSPT
+296 ETGDDYSPT

-362 NTTTLDRVIRRQFRI
+362 NATTMDRVIRRQFRI

-396 ALGLFGNAGV
+396 ALGFFGNAGV

-411 TQPGQIIVDVEVEEQ
+411 TQPGQIIVDLEVEEQ

-446 IDYSERNFLGRGQ
+446 IDYAERNFLGRGQ
-459 ALSFAIRSGVDNQSY
+459 ALSFAIRTGIDNQSY
-474 EFNFTE
+474 EFDFTE
-480 PEFLNPELRFNLG
+480 PEFLSPELRFNLG

-505 YDTNSLDITPSL
+505 YDTRNFDITPSL
-517 SFPISDYSRLSV
+517 SFPLSEYSRLSV
-529 RGNISATQMLNAS
+529 RGNVSATEMLNP
-542 GVGSIIEAEANLER
+542 GTVGSIVEDEITRGRL
-556 VDDAGFG
+556 DDAGFG

-594 DKGAYSKS
+594 DKGTFSKS

-620 GVFEAGWL
+620 GVLEAGLL
-628 HHSEGSSRVTD
+628 HHTGGSSRVTD

-660 RSINGVINDPLGGN
+660 RDGTINDALGGN

-682 VDFPLGLPE
+682 MDFPLGLPE

-711 TVTNQ
+711 SGNG
-716 DDRLE
+716 LL
-721 YDNGSWRHVVG
+721 YDNGAWRQVVG

-747 FTRALKKETHDV
+747 FTRALKKERHDE

>member
-1 MGSIRRLLILST
+1 MGSIRHFLILST
-13 LSLCLFVMSGVQ
+13 LSLCLFVTSGVH

-34 SRIDVEGNKRIE
+34 SRIDVDGNKRIE

-56 ATDQVFGADDL
+56 VTDQVFGADDL

-91 LIINVN
+91 LVIKVN

-109 NRRVNDN
+109 NRRINDT
-116 TLKSIIGLQPRRVF
+116 TLRAVVGMQPRRVF

-136 ADRAAIVQVYADQ
+136 TDRAAIAQVYADQ

-169 VIFEIFEGGLTE
+169 VIFEIFEGAVTE

-207 GFLRLFVRRDTFLA
+207 GFLRLFVRRDTFLT
-221 DRIDFDER
+221 DRIKFDKR
-229 LLTDFYNARGYIDFK
+229 LLTDFYNARGYIDFQI
-244 VNDVNAE
+244 NDVNAE

-277 LISERS
+277 LTSERS
-283 DIDVEDFQIAVSA
+283 DIDVKDFKIAISA

-396 ALGLFGNAGV
+396 VLDFFGNAGV
-406 NAREG
+406 NARAG
-411 TQPGQIIVDVEVEEQ
+411 TQPGQIIVDVEVEER

-459 ALSFAIRSGVDNQSY
+459 TLSFAIRSGIDNQSY

-480 PEFLNPELRFNLG
+480 PEFLNPELGFNLG

-505 YDTNSLDITPSL
+505 YDTRNLDITPSL
-517 SFPISDYSRLSV
+517 SFPLSEYSRLSV
-529 RGNISATQMLNAS
+529 RGNVSATEMLNP
-542 GVGSIIEAEANLER
+542 GTVGSIVENEITRGRLDN
-556 VDDAGFG
+556 AGFG

-589 GGMAG
+589 GGIAG
-594 DKGAYSKS
+594 DKGAFSKS

-607 GERAIMNEDVVLR
+607 GERAIMNDDVDLR
-620 GVFEAGWL
+620 GVLEAGLL
-628 HHSEGSSRVTD
+628 HHTGGSSRVTD

-660 RSINGVINDPLGGN
+660 RDGTINDALGGN

-711 TVTNQ
+711 KG
-716 DDRLE
+716 DELL
-721 YDNGSWRHVVG
+721 YDNGAWRHVVG

-747 FTRALKKETHDV
+747 FTRALKKETQDE

>member
-1 MGSIRRLLILST
+1 MGSIRYFLFLTILSIC
-13 LSLCLFVMSGVQ
+13 LSITSGAKFVQ
-25 GAMAQDFSF
+25 AQDFSF
-34 SRIDVEGNKRIE
+34 SSIDVDGNKRIE

-67 NRAYQN
+67 SRAYQN

-85 VPNGNR
+85 VPSGNR
-91 LIINVN
+91 LVIKVD
-97 EFPTVNKIAFEG
+97 EFPTVNQIAFEG
-109 NRRVNDN
+109 NRRVNDS
-116 TLKSIIGLQPRRVF
+116 TLKSIVGLQPRRVF
-130 NPDKVD
+130 NPDKID
-136 ADRAAIVQVYADQ
+136 TDRAAIAQVYADQ
-149 GRLAARVT
+149 GRLAARVS

-181 IERIGIVGNKV
+181 IERVGIVGNKV

-200 VLDTKQA
+200 ILDTKQA

-221 DRIDFDER
+221 DRIEFDKR
-229 LLTDFYNARGYIDFK
+229 LLTDFYNARGYIDFE
-244 VNDVNAE
+244 VNYVNAE

-264 VREGQMFRFGDVT
+264 VREGQKFRFGDVSLT
-277 LISERS
+277 SQRS
-283 DIDVEDFQIAVSA
+283 DIDVDEFEIAISA

-362 NTTTLDRVIRRQFRI
+362 NTATLDRVIRRQFRI

-386 LIREAAERIR
+386 LVREAAERIR
-396 ALGLFGNAGV
+396 ALGFFGNAGV

-431 QLGATYSGDNGFGVV
+431 QLGATYSGDTGFGVV

-459 ALSFAIRSGVDNQSY
+459 ALSFAIRSGIDNQSY

-480 PEFLNPELRFNLG
+480 PAFLNPELRFNLG
-493 LSYGETDNQGAA
+493 LSYGETDNQSAA
-505 YDTNSLDITPSL
+505 YDTQNFEITPSL
-517 SFPISDYSRLSV
+517 SFPISEYSRLTV
-529 RGNISATQMLNAS
+529 RGSVSATEMLNAS
-542 GVGSIIEAEANLER
+542 GVGSIISAEEDLGR
-556 VDDAGFG
+556 LDDAGVG

-594 DKGAYSKS
+594 DKSTYSKS
-602 TIRTI
+602 RIRTI
-607 GERAIMNEDVVLR
+607 GERAILNEDIVLR
-620 GVFEAGWL
+620 GSLEAGLL
-628 HHSEGSSRVTD
+628 HHTDANSRVTD

-660 RSINGVINDPLGGN
+660 RVGTINDALGGN

-691 EYGMSGGAFYHAGNL
+691 EYGMSGGAFYHVGNL

-711 TVTNQ
+711 SGN
-716 DDRLE
+716 DLL
-721 YDNGSWRHVVG
+721 YDNGTWRHVMG

-747 FTRALKKETHDV
+747 FTRALKKETHDE

>member
-1 MGSIRRLLILST
+1 MGSIRHFLILST
-13 LSLCLFVMSGVQ
+13 LSLCLFVTSGVQ

-34 SRIDVEGNKRIE
+34 SRIDVDGNKRIE

-91 LIINVN
+91 LVIKVN

-116 TLKSIIGLQPRRVF
+116 TLKSIVGLQPRRVF

-136 ADRAAIVQVYADQ
+136 ADRAAIAQVYADQ
-149 GRLAARVT
+149 GRLAARVS

-207 GFLRLFVRRDTFLA
+207 GFLRLFVRRDTFLT
-221 DRIDFDER
+221 DRIEFDKR
-229 LLTDFYNARGYIDFK
+229 LLTDFYNARGYIDFQ

-277 LISERS
+277 LTSERS
-283 DIDVEDFQIAVSA
+283 DIDVEDFQIAISA

-396 ALGLFGNAGV
+396 ALGFFGNAGV

-459 ALSFAIRSGVDNQSY
+459 ALSFAIRSGIDNQSY

-505 YDTNSLDITPSL
+505 YDTRNLDITPSL
-517 SFPISDYSRLSV
+517 SFPLSEYSRLSV
-529 RGNISATQMLNAS
+529 RGNVSATEMLNP
-542 GVGSIIEAEANLER
+542 GTVGSIVEDEITRGRL
-556 VDDAGFG
+556 DDAGFG

-594 DKGAYSKS
+594 DKGTFSKS

-620 GVFEAGWL
+620 GVLEAGLL
-628 HHSEGSSRVTD
+628 HHTGGSSRVTD

-660 RSINGVINDPLGGN
+660 REGTINDALGGN

-711 TVTNQ
+711 SGNG
-716 DDRLE
+716 LL
-721 YDNGSWRHVVG
+721 YDNGAWRHVVG

-747 FTRALKKETHDV
+747 FTRALKKETHDE

>member
-1 MGSIRRLLILST
+1 MGSIRYFLFLTILSIC
-13 LSLCLFVMSGVQ
+13 LSITSGAKFVQ
-25 GAMAQDFSF
+25 AQDFSF
-34 SRIDVEGNKRIE
+34 SSIDVDGNKRIE

-67 NRAYQN
+67 NRAYRN

-85 VPNGNR
+85 VPSGNR
-91 LIINVN
+91 LVIKVD
-97 EFPTVNKIAFEG
+97 EFPTVNQIAFEG
-109 NRRVNDN
+109 NRRVNDS
-116 TLKSIIGLQPRRVF
+116 TLKSIVGLQPRRVF

-136 ADRAAIVQVYADQ
+136 TDRAAIAQVYADQ
-149 GRLAARVT
+149 GRLAARVS

-181 IERIGIVGNKV
+181 IERVGIVGNKV

-200 VLDTKQA
+200 ILDTKQA

-221 DRIDFDER
+221 DRIEFDKR
-229 LLTDFYNARGYIDFK
+229 LLTDFYNARGYIDFE

-264 VREGQMFRFGDVT
+264 VREGQKFRFGDVSLT
-277 LISERS
+277 SQRS
-283 DIDVEDFQIAVSA
+283 DIDVEEFEIAISA

-336 ADLTLDVEFVLE
+336 ADLTLDVEFVLG

-362 NTTTLDRVIRRQFRI
+362 NTATLDRVIRRQFRI

-386 LIREAAERIR
+386 LVREAAERIR
-396 ALGLFGNAGV
+396 ALGFFGNAGV

-431 QLGATYSGDNGFGVV
+431 QLGATYSGDTGFGVV

-459 ALSFAIRSGVDNQSY
+459 ALSFAIRSGIDNQSY

-505 YDTNSLDITPSL
+505 YDTRKFNITPSL
-517 SFPISDYSRLSV
+517 SFPLSEYSRLSV
-529 RGNISATQMLNAS
+529 RGSVSATEMLNPGNIGTIVA
-542 GVGSIIEAEANLER
+542 AEVARGRL
-556 VDDAGFG
+556 DDAGFG

-589 GGMAG
+589 GGVAG
-594 DKGAYSKS
+594 DKGTFSKS

-607 GERAIMNEDVVLR
+607 GERAILNEDIVLR
-620 GVFEAGWL
+620 GSLEAGLL
-628 HHSEGSSRVTD
+628 HHTDANSRVTD

-660 RSINGVINDPLGGN
+660 RVGTINDALGGN

-691 EYGMSGGAFYHAGNL
+691 EYGMSGGAYYHAGNL

-711 TVTNQ
+711 GG
-716 DDRLE
+716 DDFIS
-721 YDNGSWRHVVG
+721 YDEGAWRHVVG

-747 FTRALKKETHDV
+747 FTRALKKETHDE

>member
-1 MGSIRRLLILST
+1 MGSIRHFLILST
-13 LSLCLFVMSGVQ
+13 LSLCLFVTSGVH

-34 SRIDVEGNKRIE
+34 SRIDVDGNKRIE

-56 ATDQVFGADDL
+56 VTDQVFGADDL

-91 LIINVN
+91 LVIKVN

-109 NRRVNDN
+109 NRRINDT
-116 TLKSIIGLQPRRVF
+116 TLRAVVGMQPRRVF

-136 ADRAAIVQVYADQ
+136 TDRAAIAQVYADQ

-169 VIFEIFEGGLTE
+169 VIFEIFEGAVTE

-207 GFLRLFVRRDTFLA
+207 GFLRLFVRRDTFLT
-221 DRIDFDER
+221 DRIEFDKR
-229 LLTDFYNARGYIDFK
+229 LLTDFYNARGYIDFQI
-244 VNDVNAE
+244 NDVNAE

-277 LISERS
+277 LTSERS
-283 DIDVEDFQIAVSA
+283 DIDVKDFKIAISA

-396 ALGLFGNAGV
+396 VLDFFGNAGV
-406 NAREG
+406 NARAG
-411 TQPGQIIVDVEVEEQ
+411 TQPGQIIVDVEVEER

-459 ALSFAIRSGVDNQSY
+459 TLSFAIRSGIDNQSY

-480 PEFLNPELRFNLG
+480 PEFLNPELGFNLG

-505 YDTNSLDITPSL
+505 YDTRNLDITPSL
-517 SFPISDYSRLSV
+517 SFPLSEYSRLSV
-529 RGNISATQMLNAS
+529 RGNVSATEMLNP
-542 GVGSIIEAEANLER
+542 GTVGSIVENEITRGRLDN
-556 VDDAGFG
+556 AGFG

-589 GGMAG
+589 GGIAG
-594 DKGAYSKS
+594 DKGAFSKS

-607 GERAIMNEDVVLR
+607 GERAIMNDDVVLR
-620 GVFEAGWL
+620 GVLEAGLL
-628 HHSEGSSRVTD
+628 HHTGGSSRVTD

-660 RSINGVINDPLGGN
+660 RDGTINDALGGN

-711 TVTNQ
+711 NG
-716 DDRLE
+716 DELL
-721 YDNGSWRHVVG
+721 YDNGAWRHVVG

-747 FTRALKKETHDV
+747 FTRALKKETQDE
-759 ERTFDMSI
+759 ERTFDVSI

>member
-1 MGSIRRLLILST
+1 MGSIRRFLILST
-13 LSLCLFVMSGVQ
+13 LSLCLCVTSGVQ

-34 SRIDVEGNKRIE
+34 SRIDVDGNKRIE

-56 ATDQVFGADDL
+56 ATDQMFGADDL

-91 LIINVN
+91 LVIKVN

-116 TLKSIIGLQPRRVF
+116 TLRALVGMQPRRVF

-136 ADRAAIVQVYADQ
+136 TDRAAIAQFYADQ

-169 VIFEIFEGGLTE
+169 VIFEIFEGGVIE

-207 GFLRLFVRRDTFLA
+207 GLLRLFVRRDTFLT
-221 DRIDFDER
+221 DRIEFDKR
-229 LLTDFYNARGYIDFK
+229 LLTDFYNARGYIDFQ

-277 LISERS
+277 LASKRS
-283 DIDVEDFQIAVSA
+283 DIDVEDFQIAISA

-362 NTTTLDRVIRRQFRI
+362 NTTTMDRVIRRQFRI

-386 LIREAAERIR
+386 LIREAAERVR
-396 ALGLFGNAGV
+396 ALGFFGNAGV

-411 TQPGQIIVDVEVEEQ
+411 TQPGQIIVDFEVEEQ

-446 IDYSERNFLGRGQ
+446 IDYAERNFLGRGQ
-459 ALSFAIRSGVDNQSY
+459 ALSFAIRTGIDNQSY
-474 EFNFTE
+474 EFDFTE
-480 PEFLNPELRFNLG
+480 PEFLSPELRFNLG

-505 YDTNSLDITPSL
+505 YDTRNFDITPSL
-517 SFPISDYSRLSV
+517 SFPLSEYSRLSV
-529 RGNISATQMLNAS
+529 RGNVSATEMLNP
-542 GVGSIIEAEANLER
+542 GTVGSIVEDEITRGRL
-556 VDDAGFG
+556 DDAGFG

-594 DKGAYSKS
+594 DKGTFSKS

-620 GVFEAGWL
+620 GVLEAGLL
-628 HHSEGSSRVTD
+628 HHTGGSSRVTD

-660 RSINGVINDPLGGN
+660 RDGTINDALGGN

-682 VDFPLGLPE
+682 MDFPLGLPE

-711 TVTNQ
+711 SGNG
-716 DDRLE
+716 LL
-721 YDNGSWRHVVG
+721 YDNGAWRHVVG

-747 FTRALKKETHDV
+747 FTRALKKETHDE

>member
-1 MGSIRRLLILST
+1 MGSIRHFLILST
-13 LSLCLFVMSGVQ
+13 LSLCLFATSGVQ
-25 GAMAQDFSF
+25 VAMAQDFSF
-34 SRIDVEGNKRIE
+34 SRIDVDGNKRIE

-91 LIINVN
+91 LVINVN

-116 TLKSIIGLQPRRVF
+116 TLRALVGMQPRRVF

-136 ADRAAIVQVYADQ
+136 TDRAAIAQFYADQ

-169 VIFEIFEGGLTE
+169 VIFEIFEGGVTE

-207 GFLRLFVRRDTFLA
+207 GLLRLFVRRDTFLT
-221 DRIDFDER
+221 DRIEFDKR
-229 LLTDFYNARGYIDFK
+229 LLTDFYNARGYIDFQ

-277 LISERS
+277 LASKRS
-283 DIDVEDFQIAVSA
+283 DIDVEDFQIAISA

-362 NTTTLDRVIRRQFRI
+362 NATTMDRVIRRQFRI

-396 ALGLFGNAGV
+396 ALGFFGNAGV

-411 TQPGQIIVDVEVEEQ
+411 TQPGQIIVDFEVEEQ

-446 IDYSERNFLGRGQ
+446 IDYAERNFLGRGQ
-459 ALSFAIRSGVDNQSY
+459 ALSFAIRTGIDNQSY
-474 EFNFTE
+474 EFDFTE
-480 PEFLNPELRFNLG
+480 PEFLSPELRFNLG

-505 YDTNSLDITPSL
+505 YDTRNFDITPSL
-517 SFPISDYSRLSV
+517 SFPLSEYSRLSV
-529 RGNISATQMLNAS
+529 RGNVSATEMLNP
-542 GVGSIIEAEANLER
+542 GTVGSIVEDEITRGRL
-556 VDDAGFG
+556 DDAGFG

-594 DKGAYSKS
+594 DKGTFSKS

-620 GVFEAGWL
+620 GVLEAGLL
-628 HHSEGSSRVTD
+628 HHTGGSSRVTD

-660 RSINGVINDPLGGN
+660 RDGTINDALGGN

-682 VDFPLGLPE
+682 MDFPLGLPE

-711 TVTNQ
+711 SGN
-716 DDRLE
+716 RLL
-721 YDNGSWRHVVG
+721 YDNGAWRHVVG

-747 FTRALKKETHDV
+747 FTRALKKETHDE

>member
-1 MGSIRRLLILST
+1 MGSIRHFLILST
-13 LSLCLFVMSGVQ
+13 LSLCMFATSGVQ
-25 GAMAQDFSF
+25 VAMAQDFSF
-34 SRIDVEGNKRIE
+34 SRIDVDGNKRIE

-56 ATDQVFGADDL
+56 ATDQMFGADDL

-91 LIINVN
+91 LVIKVN

-116 TLKSIIGLQPRRVF
+116 TLRALVGMQPRRVF

-136 ADRAAIVQVYADQ
+136 TDRAAIAQFYADQ

-169 VIFEIFEGGLTE
+169 VIFEIFEGGVIE

-207 GFLRLFVRRDTFLA
+207 GLLRLFVRRDTFLT
-221 DRIDFDER
+221 DRIEFDKR
-229 LLTDFYNARGYIDFK
+229 LLTDFYNARGYIDFQ

-277 LISERS
+277 LASKRS
-283 DIDVEDFQIAVSA
+283 DIDVEDFQIAISA

-362 NTTTLDRVIRRQFRI
+362 NATTMDRVIRRQFRI

-386 LIREAAERIR
+386 LIREAAERVR
-396 ALGLFGNAGV
+396 ALGFFGNAGV

-411 TQPGQIIVDVEVEEQ
+411 TQPGQIIVDFEVEEQ

-446 IDYSERNFLGRGQ
+446 IDYAERNFLGRGQ
-459 ALSFAIRSGVDNQSY
+459 ALSFAIRTGIDNQSY
-474 EFNFTE
+474 EFDFTE
-480 PEFLNPELRFNLG
+480 PEFLSPELRFNLG

-505 YDTNSLDITPSL
+505 YDTRNFDITPSL
-517 SFPISDYSRLSV
+517 SFPLSEYSRLSV
-529 RGNISATQMLNAS
+529 RGNVSATEMLNP
-542 GVGSIIEAEANLER
+542 GTVGSIVEDEITRGRL
-556 VDDAGFG
+556 DDAGFG

-594 DKGAYSKS
+594 DKGTFSKS

-620 GVFEAGWL
+620 GVLEAGLL
-628 HHSEGSSRVTD
+628 HQAGGSSRVTD

-660 RSINGVINDPLGGN
+660 RDGTINDALGGN

-682 VDFPLGLPE
+682 MDFPLGLPE

-711 TVTNQ
+711 SGN
-716 DDRLE
+716 RLL
-721 YDNGSWRHVVG
+721 YDNGAWRHVVG

-747 FTRALKKETHDV
+747 FTRALKKETHDE

>member
-1 MGSIRRLLILST
+1 MGSIRRFLILST
-13 LSLCLFVMSGVQ
+13 LSLCLCVTSGVQ

-34 SRIDVEGNKRIE
+34 SRIDVDGNKRIE

-56 ATDQVFGADDL
+56 ATDQMFGADDL

-91 LIINVN
+91 LVIKVN

-116 TLKSIIGLQPRRVF
+116 TLRALVGMQPRRVF

-136 ADRAAIVQVYADQ
+136 TDRAAIAQFYADQ

-169 VIFEIFEGGLTE
+169 VIFEIFEGGVIE

-207 GFLRLFVRRDTFLA
+207 GLLRLFVRRDTFLT
-221 DRIDFDER
+221 DRIEFDKR
-229 LLTDFYNARGYIDFK
+229 LLTDFYNARGYIDFQ

-277 LISERS
+277 LASKRS
-283 DIDVEDFQIAVSA
+283 DIDVEDFQIAISA

-362 NTTTLDRVIRRQFRI
+362 NTTTMDRVIRRQFRI

-386 LIREAAERIR
+386 LIREAAERVR
-396 ALGLFGNAGV
+396 ALGFFGNAGV

-411 TQPGQIIVDVEVEEQ
+411 TQPGQIIVDFEVEEQ

-446 IDYSERNFLGRGQ
+446 IDYAERNFLGRGQ
-459 ALSFAIRSGVDNQSY
+459 ALSFAIRTGIDNQSY
-474 EFNFTE
+474 EFDFTE
-480 PEFLNPELRFNLG
+480 PEFLSPELRFNLG

-505 YDTNSLDITPSL
+505 YDTRNFDITPSL
-517 SFPISDYSRLSV
+517 SFPLSEYSRLSV
-529 RGNISATQMLNAS
+529 RGNVSATEMLNP
-542 GVGSIIEAEANLER
+542 GTVGSIVEDEITRGRL
-556 VDDAGFG
+556 DDAGFG

-594 DKGAYSKS
+594 DKGTFSKS

-620 GVFEAGWL
+620 GVLEAGLL
-628 HHSEGSSRVTD
+628 HHTGGSSRVTD

-660 RSINGVINDPLGGN
+660 RDGTINDALGGN

-682 VDFPLGLPE
+682 MDFPLGLPE

-711 TVTNQ
+711 SGN
-716 DDRLE
+716 RLL
-721 YDNGSWRHVVG
+721 YDNGAWRQVVG

-747 FTRALKKETHDV
+747 FTRALKKETHDE

>member
-1 MGSIRRLLILST
+1 MGSIRRFLILST
-13 LSLCLFVMSGVQ
+13 LSLCLCVTSGVQ

-34 SRIDVEGNKRIE
+34 SRIDVDGNKRIE

-56 ATDQVFGADDL
+56 ATDQMFGADDL

-91 LIINVN
+91 LVIKVN

-116 TLKSIIGLQPRRVF
+116 TLRALVGMQPRRVF

-136 ADRAAIVQVYADQ
+136 TDRAAIAQFYADQ

-169 VIFEIFEGGLTE
+169 VIFEIFEGGVIE

-207 GFLRLFVRRDTFLA
+207 GLLRLFVRRDTFLT
-221 DRIDFDER
+221 DRIEFDKR
-229 LLTDFYNARGYIDFK
+229 LLTDFYNARGYIDFQ

-277 LISERS
+277 LASKRS
-283 DIDVEDFQIAVSA
+283 DIDVEDFQIAISA

-362 NTTTLDRVIRRQFRI
+362 NTTTMDRVIRRQFRI

-386 LIREAAERIR
+386 LIREAAERVR
-396 ALGLFGNAGV
+396 ALGFFGNAGV

-411 TQPGQIIVDVEVEEQ
+411 TQPGQIIVDFEVEEQ

-446 IDYSERNFLGRGQ
+446 IDYAERNFLGRGQ
-459 ALSFAIRSGVDNQSY
+459 ALSFAIRTGIDNQSY
-474 EFNFTE
+474 EFDFTE
-480 PEFLNPELRFNLG
+480 PEFLSPELRFNLG
-493 LSYGETDNQGAA
+493 LAYGETDNQGAA
-505 YDTNSLDITPSL
+505 YDTRNFDITPSL
-517 SFPISDYSRLSV
+517 SFPLSEYSRLSV
-529 RGNISATQMLNAS
+529 RGNVSATEMLNP
-542 GVGSIIEAEANLER
+542 GTVGSIVEDEITRGRL
-556 VDDAGFG
+556 DDAGFG

-594 DKGAYSKS
+594 DKGTFSKS

-620 GVFEAGWL
+620 GVLEAGLL
-628 HHSEGSSRVTD
+628 HHTGGSSRVTD

-660 RSINGVINDPLGGN
+660 RDGTINDALGGN

-682 VDFPLGLPE
+682 MDFPLGLPE

-711 TVTNQ
+711 SGNG
-716 DDRLE
+716 LL
-721 YDNGSWRHVVG
+721 YDNGAWRHVVG

-747 FTRALKKETHDV
+747 FTRALKKETHDE

>member
-1 MGSIRRLLILST
+1 MGSIRHFLILST
-13 LSLCLFVMSGVQ
+13 LSLCLFVTSGVH

-34 SRIDVEGNKRIE
+34 SRIDVDGNKRIE

-56 ATDQVFGADDL
+56 VTDQVFGADDL

-91 LIINVN
+91 LVIKVN

-109 NRRVNDN
+109 NRRINDT
-116 TLKSIIGLQPRRVF
+116 TLRAVVGMQPRRVF

-136 ADRAAIVQVYADQ
+136 TDRAAIAQVYADQ

-169 VIFEIFEGGLTE
+169 VIFEIFEGAVTE

-207 GFLRLFVRRDTFLA
+207 GFLRLFVRRDTFLT
-221 DRIDFDER
+221 DRIEFDKR
-229 LLTDFYNARGYIDFK
+229 LLTDFYNARGYIDFQI
-244 VNDVNAE
+244 NDVNAE

-277 LISERS
+277 LTSERS
-283 DIDVEDFQIAVSA
+283 DIDVKDFKIAISA

-396 ALGLFGNAGV
+396 VLDFFGNAGV
-406 NAREG
+406 NARAG

-459 ALSFAIRSGVDNQSY
+459 TLSFAIRSGIDNQSY

-480 PEFLNPELRFNLG
+480 PEFLNPELGFNLG

-505 YDTNSLDITPSL
+505 YDTRNLDITPSL
-517 SFPISDYSRLSV
+517 SFPLSEYSRLSV
-529 RGNISATQMLNAS
+529 RGNVSATEMLNP
-542 GVGSIIEAEANLER
+542 GTVGSIVENEITRGRLDN
-556 VDDAGFG
+556 AGFG

-589 GGMAG
+589 GGITG
-594 DKGAYSKS
+594 DKGAFSKS

-607 GERAIMNEDVVLR
+607 GERAIMNDDVVLR
-620 GVFEAGWL
+620 GVLEAGLL
-628 HHSEGSSRVTD
+628 HHTGGSSRVTD

-660 RSINGVINDPLGGN
+660 RDGTINDALGGN

-711 TVTNQ
+711 KG
-716 DDRLE
+716 DELL
-721 YDNGSWRHVVG
+721 YDNGAWRHVVG

-747 FTRALKKETHDV
+747 FTRALKKETQDE
-759 ERTFDMSI
+759 ERTFDMFI

>member
-1 MGSIRRLLILST
+1 MGSIRRFLILST
-13 LSLCLFVMSGVQ
+13 LSLCLCVTSGVQ

-34 SRIDVEGNKRIE
+34 SRIDVDGNKRIE

-56 ATDQVFGADDL
+56 ATDQMFGADDL

-91 LIINVN
+91 LVIKVN

-116 TLKSIIGLQPRRVF
+116 TLRALVGMQPRRVF

-136 ADRAAIVQVYADQ
+136 TDRAAIAQFYADQ

-169 VIFEIFEGGLTE
+169 VIFEIFEGGVIE

-207 GFLRLFVRRDTFLA
+207 GLLRLFVRRDTFLT
-221 DRIDFDER
+221 DRIEFDKR
-229 LLTDFYNARGYIDFK
+229 LLTDFYNARGYIDFQ

-277 LISERS
+277 LASKRS
-283 DIDVEDFQIAVSA
+283 DIDVEDFQIAISA
-296 ETGDVYSPT
+296 ETGDVYSPS

-362 NTTTLDRVIRRQFRI
+362 NTTTMDRVIRRQFRI

-396 ALGLFGNAGV
+396 ALGFFGNAGV

-411 TQPGQIIVDVEVEEQ
+411 TQPGQIIVDFEVEG
-426 PTGSL
+426 T
-431 QLGATYSGDNGFGVV
+431 
-446 IDYSERNFLGRGQ
+446 
-459 ALSFAIRSGVDNQSY
+459 
-474 EFNFTE
+474 
-480 PEFLNPELRFNLG
+480 
-493 LSYGETDNQGAA
+493 
-505 YDTNSLDITPSL
+505 
-517 SFPISDYSRLSV
+517 
-529 RGNISATQMLNAS
+529 
-542 GVGSIIEAEANLER
+542 
-556 VDDAGFG
+556 
-563 FTYRYDTRGVGLD
+563 
-576 PSSGIAVIYNQDF
+576 
-589 GGMAG
+589 
-594 DKGAYSKS
+594 KG
-602 TIRTI
+602 
-607 GERAIMNEDVVLR
+607 
-620 GVFEAGWL
+620 
-628 HHSEGSSRVTD
+628 
-639 RFFLPATVLRGFEFA
+639 
-654 GMGPRQ
+654 
-660 RSINGVINDPLGGN
+660 
-674 KYTVAKFE
+674 
-682 VDFPLGLPE
+682 
-691 EYGMSGGAFYHAGNL
+691 
-706 WDTGA
+706 
-711 TVTNQ
+711 
-716 DDRLE
+716 
-721 YDNGSWRHVVG
+721 
-732 ATLYWTTPIGPLRFD
+732 
-747 FTRALKKETHDV
+747 
-759 ERTFDMSI
+759 
-767 ATRF
+767 

>member
-1 MGSIRRLLILST
+1 MGSIRHFLILST
-13 LSLCLFVMSGVQ
+13 LSLCLFVTSGVH

-34 SRIDVEGNKRIE
+34 SRIDVDGNKRIE

-56 ATDQVFGADDL
+56 VTDQVFGADDL

-91 LIINVN
+91 LVIKVN

-109 NRRVNDN
+109 NRRINDT
-116 TLKSIIGLQPRRVF
+116 TLRAVVGMQPRRVF

-136 ADRAAIVQVYADQ
+136 TDRAAIAQVYADQ

-169 VIFEIFEGGLTE
+169 VIFEIFEGAVTE

-207 GFLRLFVRRDTFLA
+207 GFLRLFVRRDTFLT
-221 DRIDFDER
+221 DRIEFDKR
-229 LLTDFYNARGYIDFK
+229 LLTDFYNARGYIDFQI
-244 VNDVNAE
+244 NDVNAE

-277 LISERS
+277 LTSERS
-283 DIDVEDFQIAVSA
+283 DIDVKDFKIAISA

-396 ALGLFGNAGV
+396 VLDFFGNAGV

-411 TQPGQIIVDVEVEEQ
+411 TQPGQIIMDVVVEEQ

-459 ALSFAIRSGVDNQSY
+459 TLSFAIRSGIDNQSY

-480 PEFLNPELRFNLG
+480 PEFLNPELGFNLG

-505 YDTNSLDITPSL
+505 YDTRNLDITPSL
-517 SFPISDYSRLSV
+517 SFPLSEYSRLSV
-529 RGNISATQMLNAS
+529 RGNVSATEMLNP
-542 GVGSIIEAEANLER
+542 GTVGSIVENEITRGRLDN
-556 VDDAGFG
+556 AGFG

-589 GGMAG
+589 GGIAG
-594 DKGAYSKS
+594 DKGAFSKS

-607 GERAIMNEDVVLR
+607 GERAIMNDDVVLR
-620 GVFEAGWL
+620 GVLEAGLL
-628 HHSEGSSRVTD
+628 HHTGGSSRVTD

-660 RSINGVINDPLGGN
+660 RDGTINDALGGN

-711 TVTNQ
+711 KG
-716 DDRLE
+716 DELL
-721 YDNGSWRHVVG
+721 YDNGAWRHVVG

-747 FTRALKKETHDV
+747 FTRALKKETQDE

>member
-1 MGSIRRLLILST
+1 MGSIRHFLILST
-13 LSLCLFVMSGVQ
+13 LSLCLFVTSGVH

-34 SRIDVEGNKRIE
+34 SRIDVDGNKRIE

-56 ATDQVFGADDL
+56 VTDQVFGADDL

-91 LIINVN
+91 LVIKVN

-109 NRRVNDN
+109 NRRINDT
-116 TLKSIIGLQPRRVF
+116 TLRAVVGMQPRRVF

-136 ADRAAIVQVYADQ
+136 TDRAAIAQVYADQ

-169 VIFEIFEGGLTE
+169 VIFEIFEGAVTE

-207 GFLRLFVRRDTFLA
+207 GFLRLFVRRDTFLT
-221 DRIDFDER
+221 DRIEFDKR
-229 LLTDFYNARGYIDFK
+229 LLTDFYNARGYIDFQI
-244 VNDVNAE
+244 NDVNAE

-277 LISERS
+277 LTSERS
-283 DIDVEDFQIAVSA
+283 DIDVKDFKIAIPA

-396 ALGLFGNAGV
+396 VLDFFGNAGV
-406 NAREG
+406 NARAG
-411 TQPGQIIVDVEVEEQ
+411 TQPGQIIVDVEVEER

-459 ALSFAIRSGVDNQSY
+459 TLSFAIRSGIDNQSY

-480 PEFLNPELRFNLG
+480 PEFLNPELGFNLG

-505 YDTNSLDITPSL
+505 YDTRNLDITPSL
-517 SFPISDYSRLSV
+517 SFPLSEYSRLSV
-529 RGNISATQMLNAS
+529 RGNVSATEMLNP
-542 GVGSIIEAEANLER
+542 GTVGSIVENEITRGRLDN
-556 VDDAGFG
+556 AGFG

-589 GGMAG
+589 GGIAG
-594 DKGAYSKS
+594 DKGAFSKS

-607 GERAIMNEDVVLR
+607 GERAIMNDDVVLR
-620 GVFEAGWL
+620 GVLEAGLL
-628 HHSEGSSRVTD
+628 HHTGGSSRVTD

-660 RSINGVINDPLGGN
+660 RDGTINDALGGN

-711 TVTNQ
+711 KG
-716 DDRLE
+716 DELL
-721 YDNGSWRHVVG
+721 YDNGAWRHVVG

-747 FTRALKKETHDV
+747 FTRALKKETQDE
-759 ERTFDMSI
+759 ERTFDISI

>member
-1 MGSIRRLLILST
+1 MGSIRRFLILST
-13 LSLCLFVMSGVQ
+13 LSLCLCVTSGVQ

-34 SRIDVEGNKRIE
+34 SRIDVDGNKRIE

-56 ATDQVFGADDL
+56 ATDQMFGADDL

-91 LIINVN
+91 LVIKVN

-116 TLKSIIGLQPRRVF
+116 TLRALVGMQPRRVF

-136 ADRAAIVQVYADQ
+136 TDRAAIAQFYADQ

-169 VIFEIFEGGLTE
+169 VIFEIFEGGVIE

-207 GFLRLFVRRDTFLA
+207 GLLRLFVRRDTFLT
-221 DRIDFDER
+221 DRIEFDKR
-229 LLTDFYNARGYIDFK
+229 LLTDFYNARGYIDFQ

-277 LISERS
+277 LASKRS
-283 DIDVEDFQIAVSA
+283 DIDVEDFQIAISA

-362 NTTTLDRVIRRQFRI
+362 NTTTMDRVIRRQFRI

-386 LIREAAERIR
+386 LIREAAERVR
-396 ALGLFGNAGV
+396 ALGFFGNAGV

-411 TQPGQIIVDVEVEEQ
+411 TQPGQIIVDFEVEEQ

-446 IDYSERNFLGRGQ
+446 IDYAERNFLGRGQ
-459 ALSFAIRSGVDNQSY
+459 ALSFAIRTGIDNRSY
-474 EFNFTE
+474 EFDFTE
-480 PEFLNPELRFNLG
+480 PEFLSPELRFNLG

-505 YDTNSLDITPSL
+505 YDTRNFDITPSL
-517 SFPISDYSRLSV
+517 SFPLSEYSRLSV
-529 RGNISATQMLNAS
+529 RGNVSATEMLNP
-542 GVGSIIEAEANLER
+542 GTVGSIVEDEITRGRL
-556 VDDAGFG
+556 DDAGFG

-594 DKGAYSKS
+594 DKGTFSKS

-607 GERAIMNEDVVLR
+607 GERAIMHEDVVLR
-620 GVFEAGWL
+620 GVLEAGLL
-628 HHSEGSSRVTD
+628 HQAGGSSRVTD

-660 RSINGVINDPLGGN
+660 RDGTINDALGGN

-682 VDFPLGLPE
+682 MDFPLGLPE
-691 EYGMSGGAFYHAGNL
+691 EYGMSGGAFYQAGNL

-711 TVTNQ
+711 SGNG
-716 DDRLE
+716 LL
-721 YDNGSWRHVVG
+721 YDNGAWRQVVG

-747 FTRALKKETHDV
+747 FTRALKKETHDE

>member
-1 MGSIRRLLILST
+1 MGSIRHFLILST
-13 LSLCLFVMSGVQ
+13 LSLCLFVTSGVH

-34 SRIDVEGNKRIE
+34 SRIDVDGNKRIE

-56 ATDQVFGADDL
+56 VTDQVFGADDL

-91 LIINVN
+91 LVIKVN

-109 NRRVNDN
+109 NRRINDT
-116 TLKSIIGLQPRRVF
+116 TLRAVVGMQPRRVF

-136 ADRAAIVQVYADQ
+136 TDRAAIAQVYADQ

-169 VIFEIFEGGLTE
+169 VIFEIFEGAVTE

-207 GFLRLFVRRDTFLA
+207 GFLRLFVRRDTFLT
-221 DRIDFDER
+221 DRIEFDKR
-229 LLTDFYNARGYIDFK
+229 LLTDFYNARGYIDFQI
-244 VNDVNAE
+244 NDVNAE

-277 LISERS
+277 LTSERS
-283 DIDVEDFQIAVSA
+283 DIDVKDFKIAISA
-296 ETGDVYSPT
+296 ENGDVYSPT

-396 ALGLFGNAGV
+396 VLDFFGNAGV
-406 NAREG
+406 NARAG
-411 TQPGQIIVDVEVEEQ
+411 TQPGQIIVDVEVEER

-459 ALSFAIRSGVDNQSY
+459 TLSFAIRSGIDNQSY

-480 PEFLNPELRFNLG
+480 PEFLNPELGFNLG

-505 YDTNSLDITPSL
+505 YDTRNLDITPSL
-517 SFPISDYSRLSV
+517 SFPLSEYSRLSV
-529 RGNISATQMLNAS
+529 RGNVSATEMLNP
-542 GVGSIIEAEANLER
+542 GTVGSIVENEITRGRLDN
-556 VDDAGFG
+556 AGFG

-589 GGMAG
+589 GGIAG
-594 DKGAYSKS
+594 DKGDFSKS

-607 GERAIMNEDVVLR
+607 GERAIMNDDVVLR
-620 GVFEAGWL
+620 GVLEAGLL
-628 HHSEGSSRVTD
+628 HHTGGSSRVTD

-660 RSINGVINDPLGGN
+660 RDGTINDALGGN

-711 TVTNQ
+711 KG
-716 DDRLE
+716 DELL
-721 YDNGSWRHVVG
+721 YDNGAWRHVVG

-747 FTRALKKETHDV
+747 FTRALKKETQDE
-759 ERTFDMSI
+759 ERTFDVSI

>member
-1 MGSIRRLLILST
+1 MGSIRRFLILST
-13 LSLCLFVMSGVQ
+13 LSVCLFVASGVK

-34 SRIDVEGNKRIE
+34 SRIDVDGNKRIE

-85 VPNGNR
+85 VPKGNR
-91 LIINVN
+91 LVIKVN
-97 EFPTVNKIAFEG
+97 EFPTVNEIAFEG
-109 NRRVNDN
+109 NRRVNDT

-136 ADRAAIVQVYADQ
+136 ADRAAIAQVYGDQ

-207 GFLRLFVRRDTFLA
+207 GFLRLFVRRDTFLT
-221 DRIDFDER
+221 DRIEFDKR
-229 LLTDFYNARGYIDFK
+229 LLMDFYNARGYIDFQ
-244 VNDVNAE
+244 VNNVDAE

-264 VREGQMFRFGDVT
+264 VREGQMFRFGEIS
-277 LISERS
+277 LKSERS
-283 DIDVEDFQIAVSA
+283 DIDIEDFQIAISA
-296 ETGDVYSPT
+296 ETGDVYSPA

-313 LEARATQLG
+313 LEARATRLG

-362 NTTTLDRVIRRQFRI
+362 NTTTLDRVIRRQFRL

-396 ALGLFGNAGV
+396 ALGFFGNAGV

-411 TQPGQIIVDVEVEEQ
+411 TLPGQIIVDIEVEEQ

-459 ALSFAIRSGVDNQSY
+459 GLSFAIRSGIDNQSY

-480 PEFLNPELRFNLG
+480 PAFVDPELRFNLG
-493 LSYGETDNQGAA
+493 LSYGETDNQSAA
-505 YDTNSLDITPSL
+505 YDTRNLDITPSL
-517 SFPISDYSRLSV
+517 SFPLNEYSRLSV
-529 RGNISATQMLNAS
+529 RGNVSATQILNPSPS
-542 GVGSIIEAEANLER
+542 GVGSIISAEEELGRLDN
-556 VDDAGFG
+556 AGFG

-589 GGMAG
+589 GGMSG
-594 DKGAYSKS
+594 DKRTFSKS

-607 GERAIMNEDVVLR
+607 GERAILNEDVVLR
-620 GVFEAGWL
+620 GVLEAGLL
-628 HHSEGSSRVTD
+628 HHSGGTSRVTD
-639 RFFLPATVLRGFEFA
+639 RFLLPATILRGFEYA
-654 GMGPRQ
+654 GLGPRQ
-660 RSINGVINDPLGGN
+660 ISNGGSINDSLGGN

-711 TVTNQ
+711 SGNG
-716 DDRLE
+716 LL
-721 YDNGSWRHVVG
+721 YDKGSWRQVVG

-747 FTRALKKETHDV
+747 FTRALKKETHDE

>member
-1 MGSIRRLLILST
+1 MGSIRHFLILST
-13 LSLCLFVMSGVQ
+13 LSLCLFVTSGVQ

-34 SRIDVEGNKRIE
+34 SRIDVDGNKRIE

-91 LIINVN
+91 LVIKVN

-116 TLKSIIGLQPRRVF
+116 TLKSIVGLQPRRVF

-136 ADRAAIVQVYADQ
+136 ADRAAIAQVYADQ

-207 GFLRLFVRRDTFLA
+207 GFLRLFVRRDTFLT
-221 DRIDFDER
+221 DRIEFDKR
-229 LLTDFYNARGYIDFK
+229 LLTDFYNARGYIDFQ

-277 LISERS
+277 LTSERS
-283 DIDVEDFQIAVSA
+283 DIDVEDFQIAISA

-396 ALGLFGNAGV
+396 ALGFFGNAGV

-459 ALSFAIRSGVDNQSY
+459 ALSFAIRSGIDNQSY

-505 YDTNSLDITPSL
+505 YDTRNLDITPSL
-517 SFPISDYSRLSV
+517 SFPLSEYSRLSV
-529 RGNISATQMLNAS
+529 RGNVSATEMLNP
-542 GVGSIIEAEANLER
+542 GTVGSIVKDEITRGRL
-556 VDDAGFG
+556 DDAGFG

-594 DKGAYSKS
+594 DKGTFSKS

-620 GVFEAGWL
+620 GVLEAGLL
-628 HHSEGSSRVTD
+628 HHTGGSSRVTD

-660 RSINGVINDPLGGN
+660 RAGTINDALGGN

-711 TVTNQ
+711 NG
-716 DDRLE
+716 DELL
-721 YDNGSWRHVVG
+721 YDNGAWRHVVG

-747 FTRALKKETHDV
+747 FTRALKKETHDE